1 VVPGSNPAMFA
12 DTAVFPLG
20 AVLVG
25 VDDPYFGEVPYSKW
39 YCAGLLLVTVP

>member
-1 VVPGSNPAMFA
+1 MFA
-12 DTAVFPLG
+12 DTAVVPLG

-25 VDDPYFGEVPYSKW
+25 VDDPYFVVVPYSKR